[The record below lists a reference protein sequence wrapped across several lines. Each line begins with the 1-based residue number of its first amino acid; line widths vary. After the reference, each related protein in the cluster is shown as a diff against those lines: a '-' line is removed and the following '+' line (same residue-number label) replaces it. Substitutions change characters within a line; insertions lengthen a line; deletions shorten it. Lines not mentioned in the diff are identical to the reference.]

1 MGKKKEKIFF
11 LESVD
16 KFGPMWY
23 NITMEGA
30 RPQEKKE
37 ERKMTI
43 EQTIFEIHMKDY
55 WTEEDKKFLNEH
67 RDVSIYP
74 KRDPKITEE
83 INRQVEEKYLAR
95 MQKREEAKKKLEEG
109 RAEREKMLADI
120 LAKCGL
126 TYKG

>member
-1 MGKKKEKIFF
+1 
-11 LESVD
+11 
-16 KFGPMWY
+16 
-23 NITMEGA
+23 
-30 RPQEKKE
+30 
-37 ERKMTI
+37 MTI